1 MLGGAG
7 QWKAL
12 EENYAK
18 MLGRMPKTPDTHA
31 ARMALWRA
39 LGDLYRQVLK
49 NQEGAVA
56 AYGVVAKGLPDDA
69 QVQEVYAELAGA
81 TPGKEDEA
89 LAALRRAL
97 PNSSDPRKV
106 CSQLVRL
113 SAMRKDYD
121 SAWMAAQAVSG
132 LLGEAG
138 DDEKEIL
145 SKLGPYAKRKEVA
158 QRPLPDRMWQTHL
171 LHPKLRGPFTEL
183 MGLLFEQVG
192 HLYAVPFQN
201 YQIVPK
207 KHRIDLPSAQEY
219 HVQHYR
225 YVARLFGLDA
235 VELYSPHLVV
245 RRENLARRSNEPA
258 PDPLVNVEVLQTHP
272 ACVRAGGRFFAEQ
285 GQKEAHYLLGRTL
298 ALVRPELAF
307 SQRLAPE
314 RLEAVVQAA
323 LSLVVPNLRF
333 TVDPRLVDAERK
345 VLEKSFSDPARA
357 ALAKVAR
364 VYLPTATPGDV
375 RQYLEGAELTA
386 TRAGF
391 FAASECEP
399 VKRMVLGETGAAFR
413 VAPKAKLKELL
424 LFATSDELR
433 ELRVAV
439 GTDVEV
445 QVRK

>member
-1 MLGGAG
+1 
-7 QWKAL
+7 
-12 EENYAK
+12 
-18 MLGRMPKTPDTHA
+18 
-31 ARMALWRA
+31 
-39 LGDLYRQVLK
+39 
-49 NQEGAVA
+49 
-56 AYGVVAKGLPDDA
+56 
-69 QVQEVYAELAGA
+69 
-81 TPGKEDEA
+81 
-89 LAALRRAL
+89 
-97 PNSSDPRKV
+97 
-106 CSQLVRL
+106 
-113 SAMRKDYD
+113 
-121 SAWMAAQAVSG
+121 
-132 LLGEAG
+132 AG

-158 QRPLPDRMWQTHL
+158 QRPLSDQMWLTHL
-171 LHPKLRGPFTEL
+171 LHPKLRGPLTEL
-183 MGLLFEQVG
+183 MGLLFVQVG
-192 HLYAVPFQN
+192 HLYAVPHQN

-207 KHRIDLPSAQEY
+207 KHRVDLASAQEY

-235 VELYSPHLVV
+235 VELYSPHLVI
-245 RRENLARRSNEPA
+245 RRENMAKRSNEPA

-285 GQKEAHYLLGRTL
+285 GQREAYYLLGRTL
-298 ALVRPELAF
+298 ALVRPELAM
-307 SQRLAPE
+307 SQRLVPE

-333 TVDPRLVDAERK
+333 TVDPRLVDAERR
-345 VLEKSFSDPARA
+345 VLEKAFSEPARA

-386 TRAGF
+386 ARAGL
-391 FAASECEP
+391 FAAGECEP
-399 VKRMVLGETGAAFR
+399 VKRMVMGETGSAFR
-413 VAPKAKLKELL
+413 VSPKAKLKELL
-424 LFATSDELR
+424 LFATSDEHR